1 MVTECPP
8 VAYGIYFMEEDVR
21 PAWIRMA
28 ALTLGLGL
36 FMSSCSAWRKV
47 SSNED
52 WALYVKPGGDVD
64 VSSFEAMLNP
74 AVEAVE
80 RVLGPF
86 EGPVRIHAWEGG
98 VELSSGN
105 RGRITEGEDAGLIDH
120 LPEMGGA
127 RVRAFHVRSGGLGP
141 GGVFLGEAAPG
152 AAVHELVHARFAE
165 LFGPR
170 ETLPLW
176 FEEGLAQVIA
186 DGILAPQGADGR
198 QVWVRDG
205 LCAWPLSM
213 LREQQITD
221 AELVDLLAIRVSDTH
236 SVEDNLMVHFVGW
249 ALVFDLYREDPTG
262 SWRNWLARM
271 EANPEDARMR
281 LNRSIDETVVRRWL
295 TAHFEDEDPAVRQA
309 AARGIWRIGDP
320 VTLQLLSSALR
331 REENQAV
338 VATLTINILAAA
350 GEGKFAGMGR
360 WNGLRLPLMKL
371 REEPFE
377 DATERWAARRLLA
390 GYQGYAGSEAIQEAF
405 EVLSS
410 YWQE

>member
-1 MVTECPP
+1 MLDPA
-8 VAYGIYFMEEDVR
+8 VA
-21 PAWIRMA
+21 
-28 ALTLGLGL
+28 
-36 FMSSCSAWRKV
+36 
-47 SSNED
+47 
-52 WALYVKPGGDVD
+52 
-64 VSSFEAMLNP
+64 
-74 AVEAVE
+74 AVEAF
-80 RVLGPF
+80 LGPF
-86 EGPVRIHAWEGG
+86 EKSVKIHAWDGG
-98 VELSSGN
+98 VELSTGN
-105 RGRITEGEDAGLIDH
+105 RGRISEGKDAGLIED
-120 LPEMGGA
+120 LPNFGTA
-127 RVRAFHVRSGGLGP
+127 RVRAFHVRPGGLGP
-141 GGVFLGEAAPG
+141 GGVFLGEAAPS
-152 AAVHELVHARFAE
+152 AAVHELVHARLAE
-165 LFGPR
+165 MYGPR
-170 ETLPLW
+170 DTLPLW
-176 FEEGLAQVIA
+176 FEEGLAQVLA
-186 DGILAPQGADGR
+186 DGVLTKGVDGEPPT
-198 QVWVRDG
+198 WVRDG
-205 LCAWPLSM
+205 LCAWPLSI
-213 LREQQITD
+213 LREQQIAD
-221 AELVDLLAIRVSDTH
+221 AELEDLLAIRASDSH
-236 SVEDNLMVHFVGW
+236 SVEDNLMIHFVGW

-262 SWRNWLARM
+262 SWKTWLARM